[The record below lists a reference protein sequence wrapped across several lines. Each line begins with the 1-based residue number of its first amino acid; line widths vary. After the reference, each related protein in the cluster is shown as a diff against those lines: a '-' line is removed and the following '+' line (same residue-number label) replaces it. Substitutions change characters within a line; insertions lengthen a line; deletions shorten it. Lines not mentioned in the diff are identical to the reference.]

1 MSSAN
6 EEDDDDN
13 RLKPYKGERG
23 GTFRTFRRD
32 FLAQARGKLVNMSIL
47 RVWGCKAIVPMPDDK
62 RSIVPKTTS
71 MNLTA
76 INLGFSPYADLLPRP
91 TIARRARP

>member
-32 FLAQARGKLVNMSIL
+32 FLAQARGKFS
-47 RVWGCKAIVPMPDDK
+47 KDD
-62 RSIVPKTTS
+62 R
-71 MNLTA
+71 
-76 INLGFSPYADLLPRP
+76 FSFKEIFLKKGRYV
-91 TIARRARP
+91 